1 MEIVNRELR
10 RHTLML
16 ADAKRLV
23 YNSKHHHKGVDA
35 YTDKKK
41 IHDLEIKIRDKG
53 QLMTINVL
61 QFLETIH
68 EKY

>member
-1 MEIVNRELR
+1 MN
-10 RHTLML
+10 
-16 ADAKRLV
+16 DAKKLV
-23 YNSKHHHKGVDA
+23 YGSKHHLKGVDA
-35 YTDKKK
+35 YKDKKK

-53 QLMTINVL
+53 QLMTIKDL

>member
-1 MEIVNRELR
+1 MEIANRELR
-10 RHTLML
+10 KHFLIL
-16 ADAKRLV
+16 NDAKKLV
-23 YNSKHHHKGVDA
+23 YGSKHHLKGVDA
-35 YTDKKK
+35 YKDKKK

-53 QLMTINVL
+53 QLMTIKDL

>member
-1 MEIVNRELR
+1 MEIANRELR
-10 RHTLML
+10 KHALML
-16 ADAKRLV
+16 ADAKKLV
-23 YNSKHHHKGVDA
+23 YDSKHHHKGIDA

-41 IHDLEIKIRDKG
+41 IHNLEIKIRDKG
-53 QLMTINVL
+53 QLMTIKDL